1 MSPRSRSDMACYS
14 GQSPFAAASETG
26 ATLSGLVAGLGRREA
41 WILFLAL
48 CLLLLPHSASAEA
61 WLPRTD
67 ANSVVSPEGI
77 FASLCGLKAAMSS
90 SAIQEITRVAKF
102 NCKARAEY
110 VKAAVWLPSSILVPT
125 ELASAIGSYAELY
138 RGAGPFNVQISQWL
152 EQHHARPINVST
164 PIAMAS
170 VSAITYNVAWSYPQY
185 SPEVKAL
192 FHGRHV
198 SHTVPFVNAVHLARL
213 EHFEECERV
222 VIPLADGGDVL
233 LTRTIIADRLDKCL
247 SEPIQPYSYLA
258 ITRVSFPEIEMA
270 ATFRLRRTLE
280 AEGIRSIFSP
290 STNPL
295 PALANDLA
303 LSDVYQSVVFRM
315 NRDGIGVEAST
326 VACCPLSGG
335 GRKYHTVVFDSPF
348 AVRILDS
355 HGADVA
361 EVMVDD
367 V

>member
-1 MSPRSRSDMACYS
+1 
-14 GQSPFAAASETG
+14 
-26 ATLSGLVAGLGRREA
+26 LGRRQS
-41 WILFLAL
+41 WPLFLVF
-48 CLLLLPHSASAEA
+48 CLSVLPQSASAEP

-67 ANSVVSPEGI
+67 VNSVVSLEGI
-77 FASLCGLKAAMSS
+77 LTSLCGLKAAMSL

-102 NCKARAEY
+102 DCKVRAEY
-110 VKAAVWLPSSILVPT
+110 AKVAVWLPSSILVSP
-125 ELASAIGSYAELY
+125 ELASAIGSYGELY

-152 EQHHARPINVST
+152 NQHHAPPIDISI

-170 VSAITYNVAWSYPQY
+170 VSAISYNVAWSYPQY
-185 SPEVKAL
+185 SPEVKAI
-192 FHGRHV
+192 FHGRHG

-213 EHFEECERV
+213 EHFAECERV
-222 VIPLADGGDVL
+222 VIPLSDGGNVL
-233 LTRTIIADRLDKCL
+233 VTRTTTADRLAECL
-247 SEPIQPYSYLA
+247 SEPVQAYSYLA
-258 ITRVSFPEIEMA
+258 VARVSFPEIEMA
-270 ATFRLRRTLE
+270 ATFRLRTTLE
-280 AEGIRSIFSP
+280 ATGIRSVFSP

-315 NRDGIGVEAST
+315 NREGIGVEAST
-326 VACCPLSGG
+326 VACCPLTGG

-355 HGADVA
+355 HRADVA
-361 EVMVDD
+361 DVMVND